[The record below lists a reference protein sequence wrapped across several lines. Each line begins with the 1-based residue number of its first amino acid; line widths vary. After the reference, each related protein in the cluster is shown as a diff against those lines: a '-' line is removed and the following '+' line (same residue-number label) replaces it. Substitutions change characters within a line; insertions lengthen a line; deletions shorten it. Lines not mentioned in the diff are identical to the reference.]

1 MSVEEGMS
9 DEIDR
14 LRAEDKSLYCPTCGA
29 CGEAG
34 CCPPDQCKH
43 LKCYYGE
50 HYIKTY
56 RELEA
61 ENDLL
66 VALNDSF
73 PLEIVKLEDEIADLK
88 ESLEDWKKAWRLE
101 SAAREQ
107 AEKEIAEL
115 KNGEEKQF
123 ARRLESIAREELEIA
138 ELKAEKD
145 AEIAD
150 LKAEIAVMLGH

>member
-88 ESLEDWKKAWRLE
+88 
-101 SAAREQ
+101 
-107 AEKEIAEL
+107 
-115 KNGEEKQF
+115 NGEEKQF

-150 LKAEIAVMLGH
+150 LKAEIQMILRH

>member
-1 MSVEEGMS
+1 MSGDIRKRLEEHRNQSMICCEESCWCWDVEALLTG
-9 DEIDR
+9 IDR
-14 LRAEDKSLYCPTCGA
+14 LKTEDKSLYCPTC
-29 CGEAG
+29 
-34 CCPPDQCKH
+34 
-43 LKCYYGE
+43 
-50 HYIKTY
+50 
-56 RELEA
+56 
-61 ENDLL
+61 
-66 VALNDSF
+66 
-73 PLEIVKLEDEIADLK
+73 
-88 ESLEDWKKAWRLE
+88 EDWKKAWRLE